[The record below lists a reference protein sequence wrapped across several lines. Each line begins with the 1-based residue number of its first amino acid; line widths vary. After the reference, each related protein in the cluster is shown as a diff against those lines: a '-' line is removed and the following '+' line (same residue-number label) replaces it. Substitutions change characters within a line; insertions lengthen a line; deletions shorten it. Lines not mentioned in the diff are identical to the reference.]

1 MIDQWHD
8 RNQAFWEPVGDWR
21 RPFSYIKESETVE
34 KSVEREVR
42 NTRMNVGILDA
53 STLGK
58 ILVSGPDSG
67 KFLDLIYTNMM
78 STLPIGKC
86 KYGLMC
92 NENGFLFDDGVVVRL
107 NKDSYLCHT
116 TSGGA
121 SAVVSWM
128 EEWHQTEWWTMKV
141 FITDLTE
148 QYCQISVAGPKSR
161 ELLSTITNTRLS
173 DKSLPFMSH
182 KPVKVEGVDGNLF
195 RISFSG
201 ELAYELAVPADTGL
215 KIWESIIEKGK
226 KFKLMPYGTEAL
238 HIMRAEKGFIM
249 IGDET
254 DGTVIPQDL
263 NLGWAISKKKKEIIE
278 N

>member
-1 MIDQWHD
+1 MATDQGKLSNINGISLLAKKIGKSIPDIGTTTFRPPYVPISLGSITGAEKKALFKPTRKTVIDQWHD

-107 NKDSYLCHT
+107 NKDFLPLPYYFWRSFSSSFLDGRMASDRVVDNEGFHYRFN
-116 TSGGA
+116 GA
-121 SAVVSWM
+121 ILSDICSWAQVQGTIK
-128 EEWHQTEWWTMKV
+128 HYYKYK
-141 FITDLTE
+141 IIR
-148 QYCQISVAGPKSR
+148 QIS
-161 ELLSTITNTRLS
+161 
-173 DKSLPFMSH
+173 
-182 KPVKVEGVDGNLF
+182 
-195 RISFSG
+195 
-201 ELAYELAVPADTGL
+201 
-215 KIWESIIEKGK
+215 SIYV
-226 KFKLMPYGTEAL
+226 L
-238 HIMRAEKGFIM
+238 
-249 IGDET
+249 
-254 DGTVIPQDL
+254 
-263 NLGWAISKKKKEIIE
+263 
-278 N
+278 